1 MLRKFYRLFTITAL
15 TLCALLYIGC
25 SSQADNTVSS
35 EQQPTRSVQFAAR
48 EDMPQPYDF
57 TRLSRISPQP
67 KKPFTIMVYMN
78 GSDLESQYGAGTDDI
93 LEMIN
98 SRYDESLVN
107 VVLFTGGSEYWWRE
121 DIPDGENTIFW
132 LRSGELIKLADA
144 GQGSTGDPR
153 TLAGFVRFA
162 RQYFS
167 SERSGLILWNH
178 GGGAVVGYGA
188 DERYEAYPDIAMMKI
203 GDIGLALEMGG
214 FGGDKLEFLGFDTC
228 LMATIEMAKIAK
240 DYAKYLIA
248 SEEVEPEQGW
258 DYTFLGDIKRNST
271 GREIGAYVISRYAD
285 FYKGS
290 DVAGF
295 ITMSL
300 MDLSKMDTLADSF
313 ERFATA
319 AGDALEAG
327 DFKRISQARRRTR
340 NFGSGGEDGESD
352 MVDIME
358 MARKLESTVGQEIV
372 SELYS
377 SLDDV
382 VVIKYESG
390 EYNLGG
396 LSVYYPYFNKESLDE
411 NLQTYAATNVL
422 PNYASYIMSFSH
434 ELQKPRIWRS
444 RTSNEVREDNEKFRL
459 TPKEA
464 ADTAEIKLTT
474 WQQLSSRDGAYIQ
487 VGETANVRLNRDYS
501 LSYEE
506 ELYSLNG
513 RLACLYCDS
522 AHSVRRTIPVVHN
535 GEDANIIVLRNAPSG
550 CWQIVGAVPTMSG
563 AFNTIDKKLV
573 KIKQG
578 DKLAIRYYVME
589 FDENG
594 DVTDQRQDEQ
604 WHIGEEFTVAGEL
617 HLRKASTQGKNLVR
631 KINLIDYHN
640 NNHFINLPM

>member
-1 MLRKFYRLFTITAL
+1 M
-15 TLCALLYIGC
+15 
-25 SSQADNTVSS
+25 
-35 EQQPTRSVQFAAR
+35 
-48 EDMPQPYDF
+48 
-57 TRLSRISPQP
+57 
-67 KKPFTIMVYMN
+67 
-78 GSDLESQYGAGTDDI
+78 
-93 LEMIN
+93 
-98 SRYDESLVN
+98 N

-121 DIPDGENTIFW
+121 DIPNGENTIFR
-132 LRSGELIKLADA
+132 LQGGELVRLADV

-153 TLAGFVRFA
+153 MLAGFVRFA
-162 RQYFS
+162 QQYFP

-203 GDIGLALEMGG
+203 GDIGLALKMSGLDE
-214 FGGDKLEFLGFDTC
+214 DKLEFLGFDTC

-240 DYAKYLIA
+240 DYARYLIA

-300 MDLSKMDTLADSF
+300 MDLSKMDALAASF
-313 ERFATA
+313 ERFAA
-319 AGDALEAG
+319 ASGDALDSGE
-327 DFKRISQARRRTR
+327 FKRISQARRRTR

-358 MARKLESTVGQEIV
+358 MARKLENTVGQEIV
-372 SELYS
+372 SELYA
-377 SLDDV
+377 SLGDA
-382 VVIKYESG
+382 VVIKYESS

-396 LSVYYPYFNKESLDE
+396 LSVYYPYFNKEGLDE

-422 PNYASYIMSFSH
+422 PNYSSYIMSFSH
-434 ELQKPRIWRS
+434 ELKKPRIWRN
-444 RTSNEVREDNEKFRL
+444 RTSGEVREDNEKFRL
-459 TPKEA
+459 SPEEVAEA
-464 ADTAEIKLTT
+464 AQIKLTT
-474 WQQLSSRDGAYIQ
+474 WQRLSPQGSAYIQ

-501 LSYEE
+501 LSYDEE
-506 ELYSLNG
+506 IFTLNG

-535 GEDANIIVLRNAPSG
+535 GDDANIIVLRNAPSG
-550 CWQIVGAVPTMSG
+550 CWRIVGAVPTMSG
-563 AFNTIDKKLV
+563 AFNTVDKKLV

-589 FDENG
+589 FDANG
-594 DVTDQRQDEQ
+594 DMSDQRQDEQ

-617 HLRKASTQGKNLVR
+617 HLRKASTQGKDLVR

-640 NNHFINLPM
+640 NNHFINLPAQYYRATT